1 MTIQIPHP
9 SFRSKLRWLG
19 EPLFRFNMGSLYA
32 PLDPRLL
39 SATLG
44 SKMAQ

>member
-19 EPLFRFNMGSLYA
+19 EPFRFNMGSLYA
-32 PLDPRLL
+32 PLDPKLL